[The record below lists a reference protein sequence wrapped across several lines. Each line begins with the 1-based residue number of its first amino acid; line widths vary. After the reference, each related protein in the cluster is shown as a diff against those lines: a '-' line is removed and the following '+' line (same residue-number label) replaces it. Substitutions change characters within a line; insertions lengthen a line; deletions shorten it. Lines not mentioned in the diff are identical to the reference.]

1 MRRKSDQKNTILNLY
16 AWAAACFICLFCQI
30 GNAQSRVLLFDT
42 QNYPSRDGLYAALR
56 IQLVGVADVIRFG
69 TLPDTA
75 ITDRV
80 ATATASVKNEKAML
94 AVWVEGPNKLSD
106 GSSELV
112 LYLVGERSGRAVV
125 ELLRLP
131 AGKGPDVDRSL
142 ALKVREVVDTL
153 ISTESPHQNL
163 LNSSVKRP
171 TQDRKPMEPGPSLSW
186 VYGAGV
192 IAATQP
198 GTRFGLWGAAL
209 DGGVW
214 WDLSGFR
221 IAGEAM
227 LHLHGQV
234 EIVNEYGRVFID
246 DITPGIGMRGLV
258 DYLPFSFGTLLGFQL
273 RVVDATGVTLSGSE
287 GDDQSVMPCFI
298 TALDAQLEFDTVI
311 ALRLDIGLQFALRPK
326 LYTVN
331 DRELAELGQ
340 PRPFAQL
347 GVAFWDR

>member
-1 MRRKSDQKNTILNLY
+1 MRRKSDQKNTIMNLY
-16 AWAAACFICLFCQI
+16 AWAAACLVCLFSQT

-56 IQLVGVADVIRFG
+56 IQLADVAHVTRFG
-69 TLPDTA
+69 TLTDIA

-80 ATATASVKNEKAML
+80 ATASASVKNEKAML

-153 ISTESPHQNL
+153 ILPESHHGHL
-163 LNSSVKRP
+163 LNRP
-171 TQDRKPMEPGPSLSW
+171 EKEPSQDRGPFEPGPSLGW

-192 IAATQP
+192 FAATQS

-214 WDLSGFR
+214 SSLSGFR
-221 IAGEAM
+221 IAGEVT
-227 LHLHGQV
+227 LHLHGQI
-234 EIVNEYGRVFID
+234 EIENEYGRVFID
-246 DITPGIGMRGLV
+246 ETTPGIGVRGLV
-258 DYLPFSFGTLLGFQL
+258 DYLPFAFGTLLGFQL
-273 RVVDATGVTLSGSE
+273 RIVEATGVTLSGSE
-287 GDDQSVMPCFI
+287 GDEQSVMPCFI
-298 TALDAQLEFDTVI
+298 AALDAQLDFDTVL
-311 ALRLDIGLQFALRPK
+311 ALRIDIGLQFALRPK
-326 LYTVN
+326 LYTIN
-331 DRELAELGQ
+331 NRELAELGP

-347 GVAFWDR
+347 GVVFWDR